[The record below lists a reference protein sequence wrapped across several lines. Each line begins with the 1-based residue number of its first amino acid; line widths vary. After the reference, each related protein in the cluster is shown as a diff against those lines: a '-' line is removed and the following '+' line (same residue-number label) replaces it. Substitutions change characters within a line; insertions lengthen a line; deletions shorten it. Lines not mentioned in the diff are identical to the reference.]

1 MKRSKK
7 EIYLKEW
14 LLSCVVFLMAF
25 VVLGVRYALYRDIT
39 PLLIVQILG
48 SGLICFILP
57 VLKVLLPKID
67 IPNSINFLIA
77 LNIILAMYI
86 GNAMKVYN
94 YLSWWDTFVHGFFG
108 VICTYSLFAIFK
120 DYRISASVF
129 YLLSAL
135 GLGAV
140 WEIFEY
146 SCDVIM
152 GSDVQRVQESLDNHK
167 LPQADTMEDLIIT
180 LITAFLTVVVV
191 LSIRR
196 FRSQRALRV
205 ARREEEI
212 K

>member
-7 EIYLKEW
+7 EVYLREW
-14 LLSCVVFLMAF
+14 LLPCIVFALAVVI
-25 VVLGVRYALYRDIT
+25 LGVHYAVYREIT

-48 SGLICFILP
+48 SGLVCFIIP
-57 VLKVLLPKID
+57 VLKILFPKLD

-77 LNIILAMYI
+77 LNIVMAMYA

-108 VICTYSLFAIFK
+108 VICTYAMFAILK
-120 DYRISASVF
+120 DYRLSASF
-129 YLLSAL
+129 FFLMSTL

-152 GSDVQRVQESLDNHK
+152 GSDVQRVQESLADNK

-180 LITAFLTVVVV
+180 LVTGLLTVVVV
-191 LSIRR
+191 QAIRTMKKR
-196 FRSQRALRV
+196 KAARALK
-205 ARREEEI
+205 EEG